1 MAEPRGVKLRLGLLA
16 AVAVLLVLAEIAAI
30 VWVASEIGW
39 WTVLILAGTTVI
51 GIALLVREGGK
62 AWKGLTDALKTGE
75 LKPGRLTD
83 ATLVLVGGMLLVLPG
98 LLTDVAGL
106 LLLLPFT
113 RPFVRSAITW
123 WASRTFKQ
131 PETNVIKGDV
141 VRETTLIPGIEK
153 GPDHPG
159 TGDEPLEG
167 TIIDDRSQ

>member
-1 MAEPRGVKLRLGLLA
+1 MAEPAGFKMKVGLLA
-16 AVAVLLVLAEIAAI
+16 AIAVLLVLAEIAAI

-39 WTVLILAGTTVI
+39 WTVLILAATTVI
-51 GIALLVREGGK
+51 GMALLVREGGK
-62 AWKGLTDALKTGE
+62 AWKGLSDALKSGE

-98 LLTDVAGL
+98 LLTDMAGL

-113 RPFVRSAITW
+113 RPFIRSAITW

-131 PETNVIKGDV
+131 PESNVIKGDV
-141 VRETTLIPGIEK
+141 VPESTLIPGIEK
-153 GPDHPG
+153 GPDQPG
-159 TGDEPLEG
+159 KADEPLEG